1 MLRVREAKESGDAGL
16 VVGGARSV
24 DGRCIIPIIR
34 TLEMHLGGAAT
45 VRLTPVAL
53 LVVEGEHESLTLL
66 PGAPATIAEIVGRL
80 QNEIEREKKR
90 CTG

>member
-1 MLRVREAKESGDAGL
+1 MREAKESGDAGL

>member
-1 MLRVREAKESGDAGL
+1 MREAKESGDAGL

-24 DGRCIIPIIR
+24 GGRCIIPIVR
-34 TLEMHLGGAAT
+34 MLEMHLGGAAT
-45 VRLTPVAL
+45 VCLTPVAL

-66 PGAPATIAEIVGRL
+66 PGAPATIGEIIGRL
-80 QNEIEREKKR
+80 RHEIEREKKK